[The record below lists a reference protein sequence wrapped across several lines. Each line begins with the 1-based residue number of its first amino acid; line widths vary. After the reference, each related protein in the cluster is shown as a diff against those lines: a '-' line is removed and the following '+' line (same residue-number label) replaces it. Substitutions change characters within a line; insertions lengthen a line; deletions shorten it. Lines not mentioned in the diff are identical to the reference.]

1 MGFEAIAMMKSI
13 IVLLLASIAVST
25 ATTCTTAAIATCQ
38 GAITVGTCATYQTY
52 VNCYSSCASNSAECA
67 VLNAYIPTI
76 NTILNTLGCTITN
89 PCSTTPTPTP
99 AVTTSRASQT
109 VSFGTTVTQASY
121 TGAEKTT
128 FECGYFNA
136 LGQSVAGYTSNTT
149 AMCTLT
155 GTGCTT
161 TTTNATFVNGTQTAS
176 ASSTN
181 TYKTGL
187 SSVGSSFS
195 STRRANKVTF
205 VGNLLSTLA
214 TTAQITAAGT
224 SLAGNLGR
232 LTAAISA
239 AYTASGATPKTLTVS
254 SIAAITQTSSA
265 GVVAPVFG
273 MAAAMLFA
281 VIAY

>member
-1 MGFEAIAMMKSI
+1 MMKSI

-176 ASSTN
+176 ASSPTACTSTTN

-187 SSVGSSFS
+187 SAVGSSFS

-205 VGNLLSTLA
+205 TGNLLSTLVTA
-214 TTAQITAAGT
+214 AQITAAGT
-224 SLAGNLGR
+224 SLAGTLGR
-232 LTAAISA
+232 LTTAIAA

-265 GVVAPVFG
+265 SCRS
-273 MAAAMLFA
+273 
-281 VIAY
+281 